1 MSTERKEP
9 VISSEA
15 FDLTDRV
22 RLTWRE
28 VRELADSFEAA
39 SQRADIAPHAPET
52 VDRRKLTDEE
62 MKAIA
67 AMIAPAV
74 ENAVKDALHDTLE
87 VSLQNASTRIRADL
101 ERSVAGVVSNSVRS
115 ELARIEIE
123 TK

>member
-9 VISSEA
+9 VITSEA
-15 FDLTDRV
+15 LELTDRV

-28 VRELADSFEAA
+28 VRELADASGTTSKPSEIETAAA
-39 SQRADIAPHAPET
+39 SAADTRP
-52 VDRRKLTDEE
+52 LTEEE

-67 AMIAPAV
+67 LMIAPAV
-74 ENAVKDALHDTLE
+74 ENAVKVALRDTLE

-101 ERSVAGVVSNSVRS
+101 ERSVAGVVSNSVRT

>member
-15 FDLTDRV
+15 FELTDRV

-28 VRELADSFEAA
+28 VRELAESFEAA
-39 SQRADIAPHAPET
+39 SQRAGIEPVVKEAVNT
-52 VDRRKLTDEE
+52 RKLTEEE

-67 AMIAPAV
+67 VMIAPAV
-74 ENAVKDALHDTLE
+74 ENAVKEALHDTLE

-101 ERSVAGVVSNSVRS
+101 DRSVSGVVNNSIRT
-115 ELARIEIE
+115 ELSRIEIE
-123 TK
+123 TE

>member
-15 FDLTDRV
+15 FELTDRV

-28 VRELADSFEAA
+28 VRELAESFEAA
-39 SQRADIAPHAPET
+39 SQRAGIEPVVKEAVNT
-52 VDRRKLTDEE
+52 RKLTEEE

-67 AMIAPAV
+67 VMIAPAV
-74 ENAVKDALHDTLE
+74 ENAVKEALHDTLE

-101 ERSVAGVVSNSVRS
+101 DRSVSGVVNNSIRT
-115 ELARIEIE
+115 ELSGIEIE
-123 TK
+123 TE